1 MTVVVDKLKR
11 AHAWLMQRP
20 PGYEPPRRIVTI
32 AMWIGIVLTP
42 AVTATGFWLDG
53 RADLRAS
60 ETQRCEQRIESRHG
74 SRARA
79 LTNIEYVAS
88 VIRVI
93 DEFVGIPDELYTE
106 LAHLEEQERALVDEQ
121 LPVLTLENCLTTGP
135 INEEKS

>member
-1 MTVVVDKLKR
+1 MSGVRDRMRRVR
-11 AHAWLMQRP
+11 RWLMSRP
-20 PGYEPPRRIVTI
+20 TGYEPPRRIVTF
-32 AMWIGIVLTP
+32 AMWIGIVATP
-42 AVTATGFWLDG
+42 MATVAGFWLDS

-60 ETQRCEQRIESRHG
+60 ETSRCEQRIESRHG

-79 LTNIEYVAS
+79 LTNIEYIAS

-121 LPVLTLENCLTTGP
+121 LPVLTLANCLTTTGT
-135 INEEKS
+135 NEETS